1 VAIERLEAWM
11 ARADWAPRLQAFA
24 RCVRIVRSEKGLYS
38 VDPQKLQEG
47 AEVALHQALI
57 SARESQRQ
65 SGSVDDFMQ
74 AFDPLIEPIT
84 QFFLEVMVMVDEA
97 EVRRNRLGLL
107 QQITGLAAGVAD
119 LSQLEGF

>member
-1 VAIERLEAWM
+1 
-11 ARADWAPRLQAFA
+11 
-24 RCVRIVRSEKGLYS
+24 
-38 VDPQKLQEG
+38 
-47 AEVALHQALI
+47 
-57 SARESQRQ
+57 
-65 SGSVDDFMQ
+65 MQ

-107 QQITGLAAGVAD
+107 QQITGLAEGVAD